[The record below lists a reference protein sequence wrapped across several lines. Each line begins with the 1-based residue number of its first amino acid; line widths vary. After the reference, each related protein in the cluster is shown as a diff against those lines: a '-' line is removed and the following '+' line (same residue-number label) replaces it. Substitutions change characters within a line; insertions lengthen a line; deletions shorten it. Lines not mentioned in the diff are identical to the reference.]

1 MYMKLYCTLKLGTG
15 KSEMRGEI
23 PRFFPEFDFIYIALY
38 CGINAAA
45 QPHYLRLRHSPSVT
59 AN

>member
-1 MYMKLYCTLKLGTG
+1 
-15 KSEMRGEI
+15 MRGEI